1 MWSFKEFWLTEKT
14 KKQERETVR
23 DENQINSLCEAG
35 FFSTAIPFAQH
46 QVCCRELTVNNI
58 TAWDG
63 SVVKCAA
70 MPESRWPPSNRN
82 ARGSC
87 WPGAGAEAAPLQWGL
102 HAELGDTPGCWPR
115 LGCGLGS
122 LICCRFLKQ
131 FLSLAYKWGTW
142 GKEREI
148 EPVCIPFLEFSPLR
162 QNHQNWLRECE
173 GKCIKNYEV
182 LRHEDEGEW
191 VNTDDRFI
199 TTSVY
204 MERIGLIKVTG
215 VSGLVTMAYVLC
227 LHWNHLSYSFC
238 TSNR

>member
-173 GKCIKNYEV
+173 GKCIKNWGVEAWGWGGMSKHWWQIHYYFC
-182 LRHEDEGEW
+182 LYGEDR
-191 VNTDDRFI
+191 VD
-199 TTSVY
+199 
-204 MERIGLIKVTG
+204 K
-215 VSGLVTMAYVLC
+215 
-227 LHWNHLSYSFC
+227 
-238 TSNR
+238 SNRRLWTCYHGLCALSPLKSPQLQLLYK